1 MSFNKRH
8 VPSVEVLKEQLTRL
22 GMNSF
27 LDRYT
32 KPDALIG
39 SQESLDFIDDI
50 LEDYKEMISI
60 TKQQNS
66 TTVD

>member
-8 VPSVEVLKEQLTRL
+8 VPSVEVLKEQLKEM
-22 GMNSF
+22 GMDSF

-39 SQESLDFIDDI
+39 SRESLDFVDSV
-50 LEDYKEMISI
+50 LAEYQEMITI
-60 TKQQNS
+60 TNQQNS
-66 TTVD
+66 TTLD